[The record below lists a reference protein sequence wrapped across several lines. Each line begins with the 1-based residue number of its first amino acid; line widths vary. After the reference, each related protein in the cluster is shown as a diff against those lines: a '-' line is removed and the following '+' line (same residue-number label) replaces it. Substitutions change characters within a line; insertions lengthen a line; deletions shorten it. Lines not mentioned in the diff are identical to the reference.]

1 MMGCPI
7 CNSKPANC
15 DCTETEREQF
25 EEIQELQ
32 CEIARLRESLAI
44 FVHAHST
51 GNSVPPHIE
60 SKAMSLV
67 KEVGRE

>member
-1 MMGCPI
+1 MMGGGIECPI
-7 CNSKPANC
+7 CGNNQAYCK
-15 DCTETEREQF
+15 CTRLEKEQF
-25 EEIQELQ
+25 L
-32 CEIARLRESLAI
+32 EIARLRESLAI
-44 FVHAHST
+44 FVHAHAT